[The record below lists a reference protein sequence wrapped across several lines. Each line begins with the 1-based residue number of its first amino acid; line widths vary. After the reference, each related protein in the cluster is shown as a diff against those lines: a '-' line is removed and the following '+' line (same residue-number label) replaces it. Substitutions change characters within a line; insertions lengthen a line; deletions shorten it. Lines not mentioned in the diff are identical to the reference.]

1 MVDKEF
7 GSKLKEIRSSSGKTV
22 PEISAYLISL
32 GYKASEK
39 TIYSWETGRSQP
51 TPDALL
57 DMCTFY
63 EVKDV
68 LAAFGYKKISQDE
81 VEESTDFDEL
91 ERIYFSLNIE
101 GQNELLKHAR
111 LLAKS
116 GDYDAVSCS
125 VNAKKPA

>member
-1 MVDKEF
+1 MDDVSF
-7 GSKLKEIRSSSGKTV
+7 SKKLRNLRIYANKTV
-22 PEISAYLISL
+22 QDVSKFLIAR
-32 GYKASEK
+32 GKKASEK

-116 GDYDAVSCS
+116 GDYNAVSCS